1 MEFVIGTFI
10 LIIIMVT
17 IGFLMKR
24 KKYQVVDQL
33 DKRKIEIMN
42 RPVADELKKV
52 KKLNMTGQTEELF
65 ERWRQTWDEII
76 TTELPAIDE
85 KLIDAES
92 CIDKYR
98 FRKAQEIMRQIEEN
112 LDSAEEKIDNL
123 LQELNELV
131 GSEEKNRRDMEE
143 IKEKYRSAR
152 KRLLAHRHTY
162 GKTAPILEIKL
173 DSLSSQ
179 FDQFE
184 ELTAEGNYLEAR
196 ELVLNLK
203 EEMADLLH
211 KMERIPVLIPECT
224 SLLPSQLDELEE
236 GYKEMEEQ
244 GYILN
249 HLQLDKEI
257 ARIRKELDLYKD
269 LIAKTEIQEVE
280 DSLNETREN
289 IDLLY
294 ELLEKEVKAKHDIIQ
309 NNNQTFELLQKL
321 KKNNRKLKEETQI
334 VQESYHLVDEQIDVP
349 KKLDKELSLLEK
361 RYEIVSSKIFAKQSA
376 YSLLND
382 DLMEIR
388 KSIESLQEEQERFA
402 EFLGNLRKDELAA
415 RDKLEELRK
424 MIHESHRK
432 VAKSNVPGLPDS
444 YKSLMEDASERINEV
459 IQCLQMKPL
468 NMNQVQDKLELAVEA
483 VEVLNQKTDE
493 LIEQVFLAE
502 KVIQYGNRYRSQYPN
517 VREKLIE
524 AEKAF
529 RNYEFSEALEQAA
542 AAVEKVDPQ
551 FLKKLSDLLN
561 MDGKD

>member
-98 FRKAQEIMRQIEEN
+98 FRKAQEIMRQIEES
-112 LDSAEEKIDNL
+112 LYGAEEKIDNL

-236 GYKEMEEQ
+236 GYKEMEKQ

-269 LIAKTEIQEVE
+269 LIAKTEVQEVE

-321 KKNNRKLKEETQI
+321 KKNNRKLKEETQL

-415 RDKLEELRK
+415 RDKLEELRR

>member
-10 LIIIMVT
+10 LIIIMVI
-17 IGFLMKR
+17 IGFIMKR
-24 KKYQVVDQL
+24 KKYQAIDQL

-98 FRKAQEIMRQIEEN
+98 FRKAQEIMRQIEES

-236 GYKEMEEQ
+236 GYKEMEKQ

-269 LIAKTEIQEVE
+269 LIAKTEVQEVE

-321 KKNNRKLKEETQI
+321 KKNNRKLKEETQL

-388 KSIESLQEEQERFA
+388 KSIESLQDEQERFA

-415 RDKLEELRK
+415 RDKLEELRR

>member
-1 MEFVIGTFI
+1 
-10 LIIIMVT
+10 
-17 IGFLMKR
+17 
-24 KKYQVVDQL
+24 
-33 DKRKIEIMN
+33 
-42 RPVADELKKV
+42 
-52 KKLNMTGQTEELF
+52 MTGQTEELF

-98 FRKAQEIMRQIEEN
+98 FRKAQEIMRQIEES

-236 GYKEMEEQ
+236 GYKEMEKQ

-269 LIAKTEIQEVE
+269 LIAKTEVQEVE

-321 KKNNRKLKEETQI
+321 KKNNRKLKEETQL

-415 RDKLEELRK
+415 RDKLEELRR

>member
-1 MEFVIGTFI
+1 MEFVIGTFL

-98 FRKAQEIMRQIEEN
+98 FRKAQEIMRQIEES

-236 GYKEMEEQ
+236 GYKEMEKQ

-269 LIAKTEIQEVE
+269 LIAKTEVQEVE

-321 KKNNRKLKEETQI
+321 KKNNRKLKEETQL

-415 RDKLEELRK
+415 RDKLEELRR

>member
-1 MEFVIGTFI
+1 MEFVIGTFL

-321 KKNNRKLKEETQI
+321 KKNNRKLKEETQL

-388 KSIESLQEEQERFA
+388 KSIESLQEEQERFV

-415 RDKLEELRK
+415 RDKLKELRR

>member
-1 MEFVIGTFI
+1 MEFVIGTFL

-321 KKNNRKLKEETQI
+321 KKNNRKLKEETQL

-388 KSIESLQEEQERFA
+388 KSIESLQEEQERFV

-415 RDKLEELRK
+415 RDKLEELRR

>member
-1 MEFVIGTFI
+1 M
-10 LIIIMVT
+10 II

-24 KKYQVVDQL
+24 KKYQDVDQL

-42 RPVADELKKV
+42 RPVAEELKKV
-52 KKLNMTGQTEELF
+52 KKLNMTGQTEQLF

-76 TTELPAIDE
+76 TTDLPAIDE
-85 KLIDAES
+85 KLMNAES
-92 CIDKYR
+92 YIDKFR
-98 FRKAQEIMRQIEEN
+98 FRKAQEVMRQIEES
-112 LDSAEEKIDNL
+112 LYKAEEKIDKL

-131 GSEEKNRRDMEE
+131 GSEEKNRSDMED

-173 DSLSSQ
+173 DSFSSQ
-179 FDQFE
+179 FDRFE

-196 ELVLNLK
+196 ELVLKLK
-203 EEMADLLH
+203 EDIADLLY
-211 KMERIPVLIPECT
+211 KMERIPVLLPECT

-236 GYKEMEEQ
+236 GYKEMEKQ
-244 GYILN
+244 GYILD
-249 HLQLDKEI
+249 HLLLDKEI
-257 ARIRKELDLYKD
+257 ERIRKELDLYKD
-269 LIAKTEIQEVE
+269 LIEKTEIQDVE
-280 DSLNETREN
+280 ESLNETREN

-294 ELLEKEVKAKHDIIQ
+294 ELLEKEVKAKHDVVQ
-309 NNNQTFELLQKL
+309 NSSQTFELLQKL
-321 KKNNRKLKEETQI
+321 KNTNRKLKEETQI
-334 VQESYHLVDEQIDVP
+334 VQESYHLVNEQIDIP
-349 KKLDKELSLLEK
+349 KKLDKELSQLEK
-361 RYEIVSSKIFAKQSA
+361 RYEIVSSKIFSKQSA

-444 YKSLMEDASERINEV
+444 YKSLMEDASEQINEV
-459 IQCLQMKPL
+459 IQCLQIKPL
-468 NMNQVQDKLELAVEA
+468 NMKQVQEKLELAVEA

-502 KVIQYGNRYRSQYPN
+502 KVIQYGNRYRSQYPS
-517 VREKLIE
+517 VREKLME
-524 AEKAF
+524 AEEAF
-529 RNYEFSEALEQAA
+529 RNYEFNEALEQAA
-542 AAVEKVDPQ
+542 SAVEKVDPK
-551 FLKKLSDLLN
+551 FLEKLSDLLN
-561 MDGKD
+561 MDSKD

>member
-1 MEFVIGTFI
+1 
-10 LIIIMVT
+10 MVT

-321 KKNNRKLKEETQI
+321 KKNNRKLKEETQL

-388 KSIESLQEEQERFA
+388 KSIESLQEEQERFV

-415 RDKLEELRK
+415 RDKLEELRR

>member
-10 LIIIMVT
+10 LIIIMVI
-17 IGFLMKR
+17 IGFIMKR
-24 KKYQVVDQL
+24 KKYQAIDQL

-98 FRKAQEIMRQIEEN
+98 FRKAQEIMRQIEES

-236 GYKEMEEQ
+236 GYKEMEKQ

-269 LIAKTEIQEVE
+269 LIAKTEVQEVE

-321 KKNNRKLKEETQI
+321 KKNNRKLKEETQL

-415 RDKLEELRK
+415 RDKLEELRR

>member
-1 MEFVIGTFI
+1 MEFVIGTFL

-321 KKNNRKLKEETQI
+321 KKTTEN
-334 VQESYHLVDEQIDVP
+334 
-349 KKLDKELSLLEK
+349 
-361 RYEIVSSKIFAKQSA
+361 
-376 YSLLND
+376 
-382 DLMEIR
+382 
-388 KSIESLQEEQERFA
+388 
-402 EFLGNLRKDELAA
+402 
-415 RDKLEELRK
+415 
-424 MIHESHRK
+424 
-432 VAKSNVPGLPDS
+432 
-444 YKSLMEDASERINEV
+444 
-459 IQCLQMKPL
+459 
-468 NMNQVQDKLELAVEA
+468 
-483 VEVLNQKTDE
+483 
-493 LIEQVFLAE
+493 
-502 KVIQYGNRYRSQYPN
+502 
-517 VREKLIE
+517 
-524 AEKAF
+524 
-529 RNYEFSEALEQAA
+529 
-542 AAVEKVDPQ
+542 
-551 FLKKLSDLLN
+551 
-561 MDGKD
+561 

>member
-1 MEFVIGTFI
+1 MEFVIGTFL

-236 GYKEMEEQ
+236 GYKEMEKQ

>member
-1 MEFVIGTFI
+1 
-10 LIIIMVT
+10 
-17 IGFLMKR
+17 
-24 KKYQVVDQL
+24 
-33 DKRKIEIMN
+33 
-42 RPVADELKKV
+42 
-52 KKLNMTGQTEELF
+52 
-65 ERWRQTWDEII
+65 
-76 TTELPAIDE
+76 
-85 KLIDAES
+85 
-92 CIDKYR
+92 
-98 FRKAQEIMRQIEEN
+98 MRQIEEN

-321 KKNNRKLKEETQI
+321 KKNNRKLKEETQL

-415 RDKLEELRK
+415 RDKLEELRR

>member
-10 LIIIMVT
+10 LIIIMVI
-17 IGFLMKR
+17 IGFIMKR
-24 KKYQVVDQL
+24 KKYQAIDQL

-98 FRKAQEIMRQIEEN
+98 FRKAQEIMRQIEES

-321 KKNNRKLKEETQI
+321 KKNNRKLKEETQL

>member
-10 LIIIMVT
+10 LIIIMVI
-17 IGFLMKR
+17 IGFIMKR
-24 KKYQVVDQL
+24 KKYQAIDQL

-52 KKLNMTGQTEELF
+52 KKLNMTGQTEDLF

-98 FRKAQEIMRQIEEN
+98 FRKAQEIMRQIEES

-211 KMERIPVLIPECT
+211 KMERIPVLITECT

-236 GYKEMEEQ
+236 GYKEMEKQ

-269 LIAKTEIQEVE
+269 LIAKTEVQEVE

-468 NMNQVQDKLELAVEA
+468 NMNQVQDKLELAVETL
-483 VEVLNQKTDE
+483 EVLNQKTDE

-551 FLKKLSDLLN
+551 FLKKLSNLLN
-561 MDGKD
+561 MDSKD

>member
-1 MEFVIGTFI
+1 MEFVIGTFL

-98 FRKAQEIMRQIEEN
+98 FRKAQEIMRQIEES

-236 GYKEMEEQ
+236 GYKEMEKQ

-269 LIAKTEIQEVE
+269 LIAKTEVQEVE

-321 KKNNRKLKEETQI
+321 KKNNRKLKEETQL

-349 KKLDKELSLLEK
+349 KKLDKELSMLEK

-415 RDKLEELRK
+415 RDKLEELRR

-444 YKSLMEDASERINEV
+444 YKSLMEDASERINEA

>member
-1 MEFVIGTFI
+1 
-10 LIIIMVT
+10 
-17 IGFLMKR
+17 MKR
-24 KKYQVVDQL
+24 KKYQAIDQL

-98 FRKAQEIMRQIEEN
+98 FRKAQEIMRQIEES

-236 GYKEMEEQ
+236 GYKEMEKQ

-269 LIAKTEIQEVE
+269 LIAKTEVQEVE

-321 KKNNRKLKEETQI
+321 KKNNRKLKEETQL

-551 FLKKLSDLLN
+551 FLKKLSNLLN

>member
-98 FRKAQEIMRQIEEN
+98 FRKAQEIMRQIEES

-349 KKLDKELSLLEK
+349 KKFDKELSLLEK

-551 FLKKLSDLLN
+551 FLKKLSNLLN
-561 MDGKD
+561 MDSKD